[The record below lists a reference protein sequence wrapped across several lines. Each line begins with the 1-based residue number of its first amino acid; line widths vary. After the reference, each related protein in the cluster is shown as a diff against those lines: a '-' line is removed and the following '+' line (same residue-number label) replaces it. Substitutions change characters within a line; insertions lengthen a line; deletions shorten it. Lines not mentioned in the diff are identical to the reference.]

1 MFADEFKRTC
11 NITIKPLRV
20 TFGYTC
26 PNVTEAVRL
35 HSLLQPKKAF
45 QPIGSSQ
52 FWGVP
57 IFSPWHTNSSWR
69 RKNKKAIKKLW
80 PISCFFFVFFLT
92 IISFRCRFAKYLLVH
107 LLPLLPI
114 RILWKLH
121 VVITVTIVTRV
132 VGPLL
137 QRLLGDGLGPP
148 VLLVVGLA
156 ALGVRL
162 VKHICLPFPA
172 DVTSTVALNSTGTA
186 APLWLEWDAPPSS
199 TTPGTA
205 EGQTSLGIA
214 TPATWWWSSPSSGWG
229 RPPPA
234 GTSATAPHAVHVIIT
249 IIRVFIS
256 STVIVIV
263 VTIVIVIVVFVSIIV
278 WRVSI
283 TPSTPTPS
291 APAWWGHTWRRV
303 IIVIVIPGERRTA
316 LHSWNCAR
324 EQKLSEHVRAPSPP
338 CVPGGLPSC
347 LALFPLLVW
356 GFGQDDLNLL
366 SSHLL
371 PVHLIHCLTEQKIND
386 TKPGMKHTRGT
397 SKGLQG
403 QKEGRGNERQH
414 PPSQQHPFLQNEQTR
429 SLSAS
434 WLAPASQTER
444 RFFREAPPSPLSL
457 NS

>member
-80 PISCFFFVFFLT
+80 PISCFFCFFLT

-172 DVTSTVALNSTGTA
+172 DVTSAVALNSTGTA

-256 STVIVIV
+256 STVVVIV
-263 VTIVIVIVVFVSIIV
+263 VTIVIVIVVFISIIV

-316 LHSWNCAR
+316 LHSWNCAWEAKVER
-324 EQKLSEHVRAPSPP
+324 ARACPQPTLCSWWSAELLGALSS
-338 CVPGGLPSC
+338 SC
-347 LALFPLLVW
+347 LGVSPRRSQSPLLPPPSRSSHPLPDGAKNKW
-356 GFGQDDLNLL
+356 HQTGDEAHERHLERSPRSEGGKRKREAAPTLTAASL
-366 SSHLL
+366 SSKW
-371 PVHLIHCLTEQKIND
+371 TN
-386 TKPGMKHTRGT
+386 
-397 SKGLQG
+397 
-403 QKEGRGNERQH
+403 
-414 PPSQQHPFLQNEQTR
+414 
-429 SLSAS
+429 A
-434 WLAPASQTER
+434 
-444 RFFREAPPSPLSL
+444 
-457 NS
+457 